1 MGAVSF
7 LRDLLRDQSGMYAAT
22 PFKVLILLGVASSGA
37 WGKPFDSH
45 HPLLFFPVNSA
56 FAGFLCTL
64 RFDQHSFIKQI
75 PC

>member
-22 PFKVLILLGVASSGA
+22 PFKVLILLGVASLGA

-45 HPLLFFPVNSA
+45 HPLSQLDAEILINQGFPLFHFPLQTD
-56 FAGFLCTL
+56 FLG
-64 RFDQHSFIKQI
+64 
-75 PC
+75 

>member
-45 HPLLFFPVNSA
+45 HPLS
-56 FAGFLCTL
+56 
-64 RFDQHSFIKQI
+64 
-75 PC
+75 